1 MSDLIK
7 LERDPSE
14 RAYNKL
20 HSNSY
25 KKYIASYYRNSK
37 ILPKIPIVGK
47 KVAWVTSGA
56 PVELLV
62 AAGII
67 PLYPENYSAIVGGS
81 KQSVDA
87 CITAE
92 NEGYSNELC
101 SYARCHLG
109 TVINP
114 SGSLM
119 GGLTPPDMLVT
130 CNNICGTVLKWFES
144 ISEFHDVPLFHFD
157 TPPIVDTELGNE
169 QEEHVFRYVRAQL
182 DEYIAFI
189 EKVTG
194 KNLTEDKVMKVLRLA
209 NTATLQWTEI
219 LESCKNKPSPLNCPD
234 RFITM
239 APIVA
244 QRGQKGTIK
253 VYDELLTEIKDRVK
267 NGIGAIKDE
276 KIRLLWDNIAIWFY
290 LYPFF
295 NKLAQRGVVFPVDTY
310 THAWSMTGSVDKYE
324 DAMNDYAK
332 MYSHVYLNQ
341 DLAYRVQLIVKF
353 IKEYDLDGFVL
364 HSNKACKRYSMGML
378 SYKKKITELTG
389 KPGVIVDGDMVDSRN
404 FSEEQTWTRIESL
417 IEIIESQKEA
427 E

>member
-1 MSDLIK
+1 MNEKID
-7 LERDPSE
+7 RDPTE

-20 HSNSY
+20 KSNSY
-25 KKYIASYYRNSK
+25 KKYTISYYRKSK
-37 ILPKIPIVGK
+37 ILPRIPLLNK
-47 KVAWVTSGA
+47 KVAWITSGA
-56 PVELLV
+56 PVEILV
-62 AAGII
+62 AANII
-67 PLYPENYSAIVGGS
+67 PLYPENYAAIVGGS

-87 CITAE
+87 CIVAE
-92 NEGYSNELC
+92 NDGYSNELC

-119 GGLTPPDMLVT
+119 GGLSKPDIVVS
-130 CNNICGTVLKWFES
+130 CNNICGTVLKWFQS
-144 ISEFHDVPLFHFD
+144 ISEYYDIPHFHFD
-157 TPPIVDTELGNE
+157 TPPIVDTMLGGS
-169 QEEHVFRYVRAQL
+169 QEKHVFNYVRDQL
-182 DEYIAFI
+182 DNYIEFI
-189 EKVTG
+189 ETYTG
-194 KNLTEDKVMKVLRLA
+194 KKITEKKIMKVLKLA
-209 NTATLQWTEI
+209 NKATHLWRGL
-219 LESCKNKPSPLNCPD
+219 LESCKSTPSPLNCPD

-244 QRGQKGTIK
+244 QRGMKKTIT
-253 VYDELLTEIKDRVK
+253 VYEELMEEVQQRVDTK
-267 NGIGAIKDE
+267 TGAIKNE

-310 THAWSMTGSVDKYE
+310 THAWNMTGSVDNYE

-341 DLAYRVQLIVKF
+341 DLSYRVELISNF
-353 IKEYDLDGFVL
+353 IKEYELDGFVL

-378 SYKKKITELTG
+378 SYKRAITEKTG
-389 KPGVIVDGDMVDSRN
+389 VPGVIIDGDMVDSRN

-417 IEIIESQKEA
+417 IEMIEARKL
-427 E
+427 